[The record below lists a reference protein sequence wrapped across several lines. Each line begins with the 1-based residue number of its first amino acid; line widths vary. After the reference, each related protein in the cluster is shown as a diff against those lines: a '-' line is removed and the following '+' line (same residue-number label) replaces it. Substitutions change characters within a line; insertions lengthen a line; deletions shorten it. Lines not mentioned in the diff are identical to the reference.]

1 MPRSMGRSYKS
12 KNSASYRGGV
22 ASFWICVVLSL
33 CGTLHGHEPCDSEAK
48 LLLTPD
54 QSQAAVAALH
64 AKREA
69 TGHVYFYDTKI
80 LDLLSHGVIL
90 RLRQGA
96 ADNDFTVKLR
106 PATDQKLP
114 GPSAGRE
121 DYKCEVDLTGSGA
134 INSYSIRRP
143 YTGGGQV
150 PETGNEILG
159 MLSAGQ
165 RELLQ
170 KAQVSIDWTRVK
182 KVASI
187 GYTVWQ
193 IKSQPQ
199 FRKLTLE
206 LWEWPGGTVLE
217 LSTKVG
223 ADAGPATYTALQE
236 LIKHQ
241 GLSLN
246 SVQGAKTTIVLKG
259 LLGSGAP

>member
-1 MPRSMGRSYKS
+1 M
-12 KNSASYRGGV
+12 
-22 ASFWICVVLSL
+22 CVVLLL
-33 CGTLHGHEPCDSEAK
+33 CGTLYAQEPCDSEAK
-48 LLLTPD
+48 ILLSPD
-54 QSQAAVAALH
+54 QSQTAVKVLN
-64 AKREA
+64 AKRAA
-69 TGHVYFYDTKI
+69 TGHVYFYDTAT

-106 PATDQKLP
+106 PATAQKLSD
-114 GPSAGRE
+114 PSAGRE
-121 DYKCEVDLTGSGA
+121 DYKCEVDLTGSGP
-134 INSYSIRRP
+134 IDSYSIRRP
-143 YTGGGQV
+143 YTDGGQLA
-150 PETGNEILG
+150 ETGNEILG

-165 RELLQ
+165 KELLQ
-170 KAQVSIDWTRVK
+170 RAQVSIDWTRVK
-182 KVASI
+182 KVAAIS
-187 GYTVWQ
+187 YTVWQ

-206 LWEWPGGTVLE
+206 FWGWPGGEALE

-246 SVQGAKTTIVLKG
+246 SVQGAKTSIVLKD
-259 LLGSGAP
+259 LLGSAAP